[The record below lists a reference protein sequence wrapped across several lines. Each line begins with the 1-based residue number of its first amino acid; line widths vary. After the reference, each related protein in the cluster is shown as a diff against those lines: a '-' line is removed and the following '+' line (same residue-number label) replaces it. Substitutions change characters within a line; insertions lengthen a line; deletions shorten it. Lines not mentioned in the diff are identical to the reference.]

1 MKTLVIIKT
10 LAITTLI
17 LIASTSVQSQNI
29 LTQTVR
35 GTIKDADSKIPL
47 TSATII
53 VEGIEPL
60 MGAVA
65 DYDGNF
71 RLERVP
77 VGRHNFQISYIGY
90 EPLTVSE
97 ILVGSG
103 KEVVLD
109 IQLKESSL
117 TLNEVIIRPATNK
130 DRPVNS
136 MATLSARTF
145 SVEETSRYAGGL
157 DDPARLAS
165 AFAGVTTTQTT
176 NNAIIIRGNSPRGVL
191 WRFEGVD
198 IPAAFH
204 FPNVDF
210 IGGGGFTVL
219 SNQMLRNSDFYTGA
233 FPAEY
238 GNATSGV
245 FDIKMRTG
253 NAETREYTA
262 GISLIG
268 TDLSSEGPFVKDKSA
283 TYLFNYRYSTIGLIG
298 RLTNFPNLP
307 TFQDLSYMLNF
318 PTKNT
323 GTFSFW
329 GLGAYDINTKKAE
342 SDALKWETDYD
353 RTGQDY
359 YNRFGAI
366 GLSHR
371 FTLGNNTF
379 IHSILSADAMRYGM
393 EKEEYTFDSR
403 LLPTDFIRSTEGKF
417 TLRST
422 IFHRFNSRITSL
434 SGITLNRLF
443 FDNNLQ
449 RAFRDNPEELVS
461 FVNNSGSG
469 FSTQAFTQFK
479 VTLLPGLSTNFGVH
493 SMYLDVNGKRTF
505 EPRAGLSWSV
515 TQRDNISFAYGL
527 HHQMEELRTY
537 FSQVDINGTIQTP
550 NTQLDFMKSHHFV
563 LGYNRKV
570 SDVMRI
576 MVEPYYQILQDI
588 PFYLNSSFS
597 IINVTSNWA
606 INQRL
611 VNAGTGKNYGIDV
624 TVEQFLRDG
633 YFFLVTGS
641 LFDSK
646 YAGGDGVEYSTRFNR
661 GHVVNVL
668 VGKEWMVKGQNILSV
683 STKVT
688 YMGGL
693 RYTPALYNESI
704 EARMYVPDNS
714 RAYSS
719 QFPASTGID
728 FTINYRINKPR
739 SSGIWSLMVK
749 NALLEPD
756 YSDPFYDFI
765 TNDVL
770 IDKMKIPIPAL
781 GYKIEF

>member
-1 MKTLVIIKT
+1 
-10 LAITTLI
+10 
-17 LIASTSVQSQNI
+17 
-29 LTQTVR
+29 
-35 GTIKDADSKIPL
+35 
-47 TSATII
+47 
-53 VEGIEPL
+53 
-60 MGAVA
+60 
-65 DYDGNF
+65 
-71 RLERVP
+71 
-77 VGRHNFQISYIGY
+77 
-90 EPLTVSE
+90 
-97 ILVGSG
+97 
-103 KEVVLD
+103 
-109 IQLKESSL
+109 
-117 TLNEVIIRPATNK
+117 
-130 DRPVNS
+130 
-136 MATLSARTF
+136 
-145 SVEETSRYAGGL
+145 
-157 DDPARLAS
+157 
-165 AFAGVTTTQTT
+165 
-176 NNAIIIRGNSPRGVL
+176 
-191 WRFEGVD
+191 
-198 IPAAFH
+198 
-204 FPNVDF
+204 
-210 IGGGGFTVL
+210 
-219 SNQMLRNSDFYTGA
+219 
-233 FPAEY
+233 
-238 GNATSGV
+238 
-245 FDIKMRTG
+245 
-253 NAETREYTA
+253 
-262 GISLIG
+262 
-268 TDLSSEGPFVKDKSA
+268 
-283 TYLFNYRYSTIGLIG
+283 
-298 RLTNFPNLP
+298 
-307 TFQDLSYMLNF
+307 
-318 PTKNT
+318 
-323 GTFSFW
+323 
-329 GLGAYDINTKKAE
+329 
-342 SDALKWETDYD
+342 
-353 RTGQDY
+353 
-359 YNRFGAI
+359 
-366 GLSHR
+366 
-371 FTLGNNTF
+371 
-379 IHSILSADAMRYGM
+379 
-393 EKEEYTFDSR
+393 
-403 LLPTDFIRSTEGKF
+403 
-417 TLRST
+417 
-422 IFHRFNSRITSL
+422 
-434 SGITLNRLF
+434 
-443 FDNNLQ
+443 
-449 RAFRDNPEELVS
+449 
-461 FVNNSGSG
+461 
-469 FSTQAFTQFK
+469 
-479 VTLLPGLSTNFGVH
+479 
-493 SMYLDVNGKRTF
+493 
-505 EPRAGLSWSV
+505 
-515 TQRDNISFAYGL
+515 
-527 HHQMEELRTY
+527 MEELRTY